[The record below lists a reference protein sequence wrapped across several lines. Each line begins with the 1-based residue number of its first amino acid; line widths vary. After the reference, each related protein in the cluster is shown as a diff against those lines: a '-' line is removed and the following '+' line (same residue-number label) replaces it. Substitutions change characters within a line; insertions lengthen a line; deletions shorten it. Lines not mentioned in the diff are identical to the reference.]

1 MYTYF
6 CSPLADALVRLMP
19 TWLAPNTITFLGLA
33 FSIAGYIL
41 VHIYAPTFKEPC
53 PSWLWLVLAACTFA
67 YQTLDNIDGK
77 QARRTNSSS
86 ALGLFIDHGA
96 DALNI
101 ILTSQ
106 NAMALLQLGQ
116 RETCWATLAIWTAT
130 STPFFFATWE
140 EHFTGSLYLGLF
152 NGPTDGVL
160 IVCASYVVT
169 ALSSPGFWSGQCVL
183 GMSRAECMI
192 FFYLVCVF
200 FTVSANIYSVQQ
212 KLSSSRHLG
221 AGLSLTI
228 PFLLHLLFG
237 YWMLGPLHPTET
249 NTRLSLWFL
258 GFCFLILVSALQLAN
273 VCGERY
279 KPWRWTL
286 TVLACL
292 WSCPGPSS
300 AVSLEEV
307 YHVPGEPDAH
317 ACEIYGSCVLYR
329 TFSLAWLALD
339 LSFSVAFSRDGTGCQ
354 WSIGGTGGE
363 AELVTIMSTRDG
375 SRLPSGLVAPSLCE
389 VEKTG
394 PVALMSVDHLLA
406 MASVGGF

>member
-1 MYTYF
+1 MLNLQFPMNPTSKENDNEESSGSGFRYISDLGRKQLPQYKYTGSDNSLMYTYF

-258 GFCFLILVSALQLAN
+258 GFCFLILVH
-273 VCGERY
+273 
-279 KPWRWTL
+279 
-286 TVLACL
+286 
-292 WSCPGPSS
+292 PGSS
-300 AVSLEEV
+300 VWFVSQSISSRV
-307 YHVPGEPDAH
+307 K
-317 ACEIYGSCVLYR
+317 
-329 TFSLAWLALD
+329 
-339 LSFSVAFSRDGTGCQ
+339 SFR
-354 WSIGGTGGE
+354 
-363 AELVTIMSTRDG
+363 
-375 SRLPSGLVAPSLCE
+375 SRL
-389 VEKTG
+389 
-394 PVALMSVDHLLA
+394 
-406 MASVGGF
+406 MART

>member
-1 MYTYF
+1 MN
-6 CSPLADALVRLMP
+6 P
-19 TWLAPNTITFLGLA
+19 TSKENDNE
-33 FSIAGYIL
+33 
-41 VHIYAPTFKEPC
+41 EPC

-292 WSCPGPSS
+292 LADYILKRG
-300 AVSLEEV
+300 SLWI
-307 YHVPGEPDAH
+307 ATTLLLL
-317 ACEIYGSCVLYR
+317 I
-329 TFSLAWLALD
+329 WLH
-339 LSFSVAFSRDGTGCQ
+339 FVIQVANEMADILRI
-354 WSIGGTGGE
+354 SIFT
-363 AELVTIMSTRDG
+363 LTRNNEK
-375 SRLPSGLVAPSLCE
+375 RRAILPASGRR
-389 VEKTG
+389 
-394 PVALMSVDHLLA
+394 
-406 MASVGGF
+406 